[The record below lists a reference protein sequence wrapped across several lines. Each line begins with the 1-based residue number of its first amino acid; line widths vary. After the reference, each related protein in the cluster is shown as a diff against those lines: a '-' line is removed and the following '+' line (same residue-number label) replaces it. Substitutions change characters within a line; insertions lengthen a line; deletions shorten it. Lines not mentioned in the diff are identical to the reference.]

1 MQIIFTG
8 DEKMNSDINM
18 TNKEYSDFV
27 DTKAKKSKLFKNMF
41 MAFLVGGII
50 CVIGQII
57 TNVALYYGVEKKQ
70 ATIICTISLI
80 FLGAFLTAL
89 KIYEK
94 LGKIAGAG
102 SVIPITG
109 FSNSI
114 VSPAIEYKTEGYI
127 LGIGANMFKV
137 AGPVLVY
144 GITTSGIIGLIY
156 WIIEFLK

>member
-1 MQIIFTG
+1 
-8 DEKMNSDINM
+8 MNSDVNM
-18 TNKEYSDFV
+18 TNQEYSDFV
-27 DTKAKKSKLFKNMF
+27 DTKAKKSKIFTNMF

-50 CVIGQII
+50 CVIGQVI
-57 TNVALYYGVEKKQ
+57 TNVAMYYGIDKKN

-94 LGKIAGAG
+94 LGKVAGAG
-102 SVIPITG
+102 SVVPITG

-114 VSPAIEYKTEGYI
+114 VAPAIEFKTEGYI

-144 GITTSGIIGLIY
+144 GITTSGIIGFVYWLIKM
-156 WIIEFLK
+156 FM